1 MAIAVV
7 AAVASPAGLK
17 AIADEFEAINA
28 RFAEPMEPEEMEAIL
43 RLTGDDSG
51 K

>member
-1 MAIAVV
+1 MKALTEGENVKYSVEELAVF
-7 AAVASPAGLK
+7 L
-17 AIADEFEAINA
+17 D
-28 RFAEPMEPEEMEAIL
+28 MEPEEMEAIL